1 MGRNTAASPRTPAP
15 VNGPAIFMARLVEVA
30 GAPVVVT
37 APAVAV
43 VLLMVLTAV
52 LEVSVPVVVVLLK
65 PPAVTVDSL
74 ASVSERQRIAER
86 AARTYLVASLD
97 VVVSVVVAGAW
108 TPFRMSLGYGE
119 KRTGAAVVA
128 LPADVPPGAA

>member
-1 MGRNTAASPRTPAP
+1 
-15 VNGPAIFMARLVEVA
+15 LVEVA

-74 ASVSERQRIAER
+74 ASVSERRRIAER

-97 VVVSVVVAGAW
+97 VAVSVVVAGAW
-108 TPFRMSLGYGE
+108 TPFRMSLVGIWRETYRRSGSSTTC
-119 KRTGAAVVA
+119 RCASWSS
-128 LPADVPPGAA
+128 LI